1 VRSGFVPV
9 VGRPNV
15 GKSTLINAIVGTKV
29 SITSDRPQTT
39 RAAIRGILDRED
51 LQIVFVDTPGVHRP
65 RTALGSRLNGIVAGA
80 MSDADAVV
88 LVIDGTG
95 SVGPGDRLIAERL
108 RHTDTPVVCVVNKTD
123 AAGPARTLERL
134 AEAAEWDFA
143 AYVPVSGLTGQQVG
157 AVVEELARLLPE
169 GPRYFPTGM
178 PTDQREEFII
188 SEAIREKFL
197 SRLRDELPHSLAVV
211 VDDLEHRDDGLLA
224 VSARVVVERDSQK
237 GIVIGKG
244 AGLLRDAGTEARVE
258 LEARLGRAVHLDLR
272 VVVEKDWQ
280 ERPGIIE
287 RLGL

>member
-15 GKSTLINAIVGTKV
+15 GKSTLINAIVGSKV

-143 AYVPVSGLTGQQVG
+143 AYVPVSGLTGEQVG

-169 GPRYFPTGM
+169 GPRYFPAGM

>member
-1 VRSGFVPV
+1 MRSGFVPV

-15 GKSTLINAIVGTKV
+15 GKSTLINTIVGTKV

-51 LQIVFVDTPGVHRP
+51 LQIVFVDTPGFHRP
-65 RTALGSRLNGIVAGA
+65 RTALGSRLNSIVTGSLA
-80 MSDADAVV
+80 DADAVV
-88 LVIDGTG
+88 FVIDGTG

-108 RHTDTPVVCVVNKTD
+108 RHTGTPVVCVVNKTD

-143 AYVPVSGLTGQQVG
+143 AYVPVSGLTGEQVE
-157 AVVEELARLLPE
+157 AVVEELAQLLPE

-178 PTDQREEFII
+178 PTDQRDEFLI

-258 LEARLGRAVHLDLR
+258 LEAKLGRPVHLDLK

>member
-1 VRSGFVPV
+1 VPV

-29 SITSDRPQTT
+29 SITSERPQTT
-39 RAAIRGILDRED
+39 RAAIRGIFDRED

-65 RTALGSRLNGIVAGA
+65 RTALGSRLNDIVTGSL
-80 MSDADAVV
+80 SDADAVV
-88 LVIDGTG
+88 FVVDATG

-108 RHTDTPVVCVVNKTD
+108 RTAGRPVVCVVNKTD

-134 AEAAEWDFA
+134 AEAAEWGFA
-143 AYVPVSGLTGQQVG
+143 AYVPVSGLTGDQVG
-157 AVVEELARLLPE
+157 VVVEELAELLPE
-169 GPRYFPTGM
+169 GPRYFPPGM
-178 PTDQREEFII
+178 PTDQRDEFII

-197 SRLRDELPHSLAVV
+197 SRLREELPHSLTVV
-211 VDDLEHRDDGLLA
+211 VDDLEHRDNGLLA
-224 VSARVVVERDSQK
+224 VTARIVVERDSQK

-244 AGLLRDAGTEARVE
+244 GTLLRDAGTEARVE
-258 LEARLGRAVHLDLR
+258 LEARLGRPVHLELR

-280 ERPGIIE
+280 ERPGMIE